1 MNLLYIA
8 TNSCKPVAES
18 ELYYIYS
25 YLQLQKELTSA
36 AYVGNSYGYITID
49 NITSYIKGPCIQ
61 FSTIINCIMFD

>member
-36 AYVGNSYGYITID
+36 AYVGNTGADPESGKRGGTLL
-49 NITSYIKGPCIQ
+49 
-61 FSTIINCIMFD
+61 

>member
-1 MNLLYIA
+1 M
-8 TNSCKPVAES
+8 TWSGH
-18 ELYYIYS
+18 IYS
-25 YLQLQKELTSA
+25 YLQLQNELTSA